1 MTPTKTT
8 KTTKTKATSA
18 PNKPVEKMNVYEL
31 RDTISDI
38 LREEFADRLAELEH
52 RLGTLFRE
60 LEKRESKP
68 PRSDFFDLR
77 LLILKENQ
85 SKYNRIN
92 NTEAIGALW
101 CALKLQHVG
110 QPDEMT
116 LSCRRGDEYDGHVVI
131 HISSVVIADFPEKV
145 TTLCSEVFKGVHT
158 FEFFLKLKNPTD
170 EQYCDTTEA
179 ALMMT
184 ARAKMHDAILEI
196 EEVKLELQSKID
208 TNLRLL
214 KNILREDIETRAD
227 SDAEV
232 SDEDDDYLDEDGH
245 AKKPSPKRSK
255 TYGEMG
261 TTADTWRQHVSNF
274 GIQISPGKGVKNTRI
289 REFRGGD
296 KEDEFH
302 FVELCGAMA
311 TGKRNVY
318 EKKLP
323 RPIAPTFSHGAED
336 DGSSKFKLLHAG
348 QDLNSNTSVTQ
359 KMMDVDAETGSN
371 LVGEYES
378 MHRLAR
384 SLRQKMCDL
393 VKMYN
398 SEFDFVIRAKLDEP
412 TRSNVD
418 YHVNHLSYMQKI
430 AIGQLYM
437 DGIAVKKNGNTDEAD
452 EPDGEESDGDEES
465 SDDDES
471 DSGSEYEPEDG
482 EGSDGEES
490 DGEESDDEES
500 DDEE

>member
-1 MTPTKTT
+1 
-8 KTTKTKATSA
+8 
-18 PNKPVEKMNVYEL
+18 MNVYEL

-131 HISSVVIADFPEKV
+131 HISSFVIADFPEKV

-490 DGEESDDEES
+490 DGEESDGEESDDEES
-500 DDEE
+500 DDEESDDEE